1 MYIKAD
7 DFGIHTEGVY
17 EEDGKWY
24 WVFRGYIGGPFDTEE
39 DANEDLRNFDP
50 SDIVGTKEDPAFE
63 ENLQKG
69 INIETEHKGMLTRLK
84 EYFNQNK
91 ALPSDSMIYQW
102 IALDHLAE
110 SPFYYG
116 PEFDKFEEQLKM
128 QQQMMTTPAE
138 NNYVLSLFLRCN
150 EIKVLLQNIDMKKVK
165 AIASRIKSAHIYKDG
180 QVLRDSNGQ
189 KLTWT
194 GELSQIEQDT
204 GTEIYYLDDENGN
217 VVERSLDD
225 LMTEEEYGMTA
236 KKKIKGWSPVDR
248 YKLHSE
254 DLVPGKVYDLKMLE
268 TLGYQIGSETAK
280 NAIIW
285 EIDGDGWWA
294 EKVGKDEFKIIRQY
308 YESTPQ
314 KEDRILNMLRADVVN
329 RYLANAIKDYLEKHG
344 RPAGVVE
351 VPSYDEN
358 QIEAVVDGNVE
369 YFTYDEIGI
378 TNEEMGSLIVEPAL
392 AKIKAF
398 GTFDDAVIED
408 MIERKAI
415 RLGYKT
421 KAELKELMRRN
432 KNSRNGYDNAVQII
446 TQILKER

>member
-50 SDIVGTKEDPAFE
+50 SDIVGVKEDSAFE

-84 EYFNQNK
+84 EYFNTNK
-91 ALPSDSMIYQW
+91 TLPPDDMIYKW
-102 IALDHLAE
+102 IALDHLEE

-116 PEFDKFEEQLKM
+116 PEFDKFEEQLKIR
-128 QQQMMTTPAE
+128 QQ
-138 NNYVLSLFLRCN
+138 
-150 EIKVLLQNIDMKKVK
+150 K
-165 AIASRIKSAHIYKDG
+165 IKS
-180 QVLRDSNGQ
+180 
-189 KLTWT
+189 
-194 GELSQIEQDT
+194 
-204 GTEIYYLDDENGN
+204 
-217 VVERSLDD
+217 
-225 LMTEEEYGMTA
+225 
-236 KKKIKGWSPVDR
+236 WSPVDR

-329 RYLANAIKDYLEKHG
+329 RYLANAIKDYLKKHD